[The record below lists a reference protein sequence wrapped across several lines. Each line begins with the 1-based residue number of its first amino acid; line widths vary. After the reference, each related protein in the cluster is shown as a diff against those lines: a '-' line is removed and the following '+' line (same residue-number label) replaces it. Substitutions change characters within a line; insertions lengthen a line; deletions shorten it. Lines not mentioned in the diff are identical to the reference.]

1 MNGFQDDLTGFA
13 DDYALGL
20 MSPAAAE
27 LFEAVMARDPALAE
41 RVAHSRDALMP
52 LDLTATPHDL
62 PQGFA
67 ARLSDRVAGI
77 PQDAP
82 AAVPAPM
89 LGSDPT
95 VAPAA
100 ANLPAAPV
108 RRWMAGVA
116 AALVLGVALGFGGAL
131 QRPAPEPVVMA
142 VLLGPEGEPRAV
154 VSDFGNDTAQIRFVA
169 DIDVPQGFSLQTWTL
184 PSAQMG
190 PQSLGVLDGP
200 QATVLHG
207 PDLPAPGDNQL
218 YEITLEPEGGSPT
231 GRPTGPIIAKG
242 LAAAQSGV

>member
-27 LFEAVMARDPALAE
+27 LFEAVMATDPALAE
-41 RVAHSRDALMP
+41 RVAHIRDALIP
-52 LDLTATPHDL
+52 LDLSATPQTL
-62 PQGFA
+62 PTGFA
-67 ARLSDRVAGI
+67 ARVQDRLAHVA
-77 PQDAP
+77 QDHPP
-82 AAVPAPM
+82 ASPAHM
-89 LGSDPT
+89 LGVDPT
-95 VAPAA
+95 APPMA

-108 RRWMAGVA
+108 RRWMAGIA
-116 AALVLGVALGFGGAL
+116 AALVLGVALGFGGAM
-131 QRPAPEPVVMA
+131 QRPETQPVVMA
-142 VLLGPEGEPRAV
+142 VLLDDAGVPRAV
-154 VSDFGNDTAQIRFVA
+154 VSDYGNDTAQIRFVA

-200 QATVLHG
+200 RATLLQG
-207 PDLPAPGDNQL
+207 PDLPDPGNNQL

-242 LAAAQSGV
+242 LAAVQTGI

>member
-41 RVAHSRDALMP
+41 RVAHLRETLMP
-52 LDLTATPHDL
+52 LDLSAKPHAL
-62 PQGFA
+62 PEGFA
-67 ARLSDRVAGI
+67 ARLRDQVSQT
-77 PQDAP
+77 PQDG
-82 AAVPAPM
+82 AVVPPAPV

-95 VAPAA
+95 VAPTP
-100 ANLPAAPV
+100 ANLPAAPL

-131 QRPAPEPVVMA
+131 QRPGPEPVVMA
-142 VLLGPEGEPRAV
+142 VLLGPDGQPRAV
-154 VSDFGNDTAQIRFVA
+154 VSDYGNDTAQIRFVA
-169 DIDVPQGFSLQTWTL
+169 DIDVPQGYSLQTWTL